1 MYTVEVDRRHRI
13 VMLIIGANLDADE
26 GWELQTSKNNAVRS
40 LGPPASDHST
50 LMDIR
55 QLRIQPQE
63 LIHAF
68 VDYSQNTKLPSKKVA
83 ILFGEGTSRMQF
95 RRIIQSEN
103 VIAKM
108 ELFTDRDE
116 ALAWLKA

>member
-1 MYTVEVDRRHRI
+1 
-13 VMLIIGANLDADE
+13 MLIIGANLDADE
-26 GWELQTSKNNAVRS
+26 GWELQTSKNDAVRS